1 VPAVAFIIN
10 GTLAGAGH
18 RFQAWCRAAASRAGL
33 RPDFAITYKAEDGAE
48 AARRWAL
55 SGADLVVAV
64 GGDGTV
70 RCCAEG
76 MADTGVPMGIVPTGT
91 ANLLA
96 RTLGIPS
103 HPRAALDLALPAEGN
118 AKAFTDRWVDLAIA
132 DGVPFTAMA
141 GMGLDAAVVAA
152 THLKHQLGW
161 MAYAVS
167 GAAHLAV
174 PPATFTIRLDG
185 GKPFTRVA
193 RCVVAG
199 NSGLLPGGFS
209 LLPAARID
217 DGFLDIGILAPVG
230 PLGWARLATRV
241 LMHSHYEDQQLERFR
256 ARDVE
261 ITADRQLPREVD
273 GEVIFAGTSLAV
285 ALRPRA
291 LLVRARRF

>member
-1 VPAVAFIIN
+1 MPVVAFIIN
-10 GTLAGAGH
+10 GTLARARHG
-18 RFQAWCRAAASRAGL
+18 FQALCQAAASRAGL
-33 RPDFAITYKAEDGAE
+33 KPDFLVTDKAEDGTE
-48 AARRWAL
+48 AARRSAL
-55 SGADLVVAV
+55 SGAELIVAI

-76 MADTGVPMGIVPTGT
+76 MVGTDVPMGIVPVGT

-103 HPRAALDLALPAEGN
+103 HPRAALRLALPSHGDARPY
-118 AKAFTDRWVDLAIA
+118 TDRWVDLAIA
-132 DGVPFTAMA
+132 DGIPFTAMA

-161 MAYAVS
+161 MAYAVT

-174 PPATFTIRLDG
+174 PPATFTIQLDG

-209 LLPAARID
+209 LLPAARPD
-217 DGFLDIGILAPVG
+217 DGFLDVGILAPAG
-230 PLGWARLATRV
+230 PLGWARLAARI
-241 LMHSHYEDQQLERFR
+241 LSHSDYEDRQLERFR
-256 ARDVE
+256 ARHVE
-261 ITADRQLPREVD
+261 ITADRPLPREVD
-273 GEVIFAGTSLAV
+273 GEVIFTGPSLTV

-291 LLVRARRF
+291 LLVRAPR